1 MKKYIHYCWFGDK
14 PFPKLGQK
22 CLESWKKYLPD
33 YEIIKWSEENVD
45 LNECPFIKE
54 AYENKKWAFVADYAR
69 AKALKEYGGIYFD
82 TDMEVIKNID
92 HLFKGNTFLG
102 IEDTGYVAVGVWYE
116 KEANGALPTKLLN
129 VYQSMK
135 KFDMDNISQLAIPI
149 LLSGVLKEY
158 GLQEKTGGIQ
168 TLENDIYIYPREY
181 FYPYSYDRTNN
192 IFTDNTCMIHYY
204 DASWIPLKER
214 IELNM
219 VRKIGKKKTF
229 KILEIYRK
237 IKDIIRKI
245 ARVILFPITLHRNNQ
260 RKRAKITEEY
270 IKRIE
275 ITKENIN
282 KLNKKKEDYIV
293 FHNKTF
299 LGVTSATEELFEN
312 RVDCGELY
320 RKEDVKGIAQVILNG
335 NFKLLI
341 FSSLSEGQKDLIKYV
356 KKENPKIKIKTY
368 WHGNHSQI
376 LDHYGWE
383 RNKEI
388 IDLHKKNI
396 IDVMGTCKKSL
407 IEFYKKEEYQPFFI
421 TNKVTVNVKQEKKKD
436 NKIRIGLYAAKCDDW
451 RKNMFTQMAAVS
463 LIDNAVLD
471 MVPLNDSAKEFA
483 EILGLKLEGEEKPLK
498 REELIARMSKNTVN
512 LYVTFSECSPMLP
525 LESLEMNVP
534 CITGNNH
541 HYFKNSKLEEFLVV
555 NNEENPSEIKE
566 KIELCIKEREEVLKS
581 YKEFRKKNIKETKE
595 EVTEFLQKEDK

>member
-116 KEANGALPTKLLN
+116 KEANGILPTKLLN

-135 KFDMDNISQLAIPI
+135 KFDMDNISKLAIPI
-149 LLSGVLKEY
+149 LLSEVLKEF
-158 GLQEKTGGIQ
+158 GLKEKAEGIQ
-168 TLENDIYIYPREY
+168 VLKNDIYIYPREY

-192 IFTDNTCMIHYY
+192 VFTDNTCMIHYY

-214 IELNM
+214 IEVGM
-219 VRKIGKKKTF
+219 VRRIGKKKTF
-229 KILEIYRK
+229 KILETYRK

-245 ARVILFPITLHRNNQ
+245 ARVILFPITIHRSNQ
-260 RKRAKITEEY
+260 RKRAKITTEY

-275 ITKENIN
+275 ETKDNIN
-282 KLNKKKEDYIV
+282 KLSAKNEDYIV

-299 LGVTSATEELFEN
+299 LGVTSATEELFNN

-320 RKEDVKGIAQVILNG
+320 RKEDVKVIANAILNG

-356 KKENPKIKIKTY
+356 KKESPKIKIKTY

-376 LDHYGWE
+376 LDHYGWQ

-388 IDLHKKNI
+388 IELHKKNM
-396 IDVMGTCKKSL
+396 IDIMGTCKKSL
-407 IEFYKKEEYQPFFI
+407 IEFYKKEDYQPFFI
-421 TNKVTVNVKQEKKKD
+421 TNKVTVNVKPEKKKD
-436 NKIRIGLYAAKCDDW
+436 DKIRIGLYAAKCDDW
-451 RKNMFTQMAAVS
+451 RKNMFTQMAAVA
-463 LIDNAVLD
+463 LMDNAVLD

-498 REELIARMSKNTVN
+498 REDLIARMSKNTVN

-525 LESLEMNVP
+525 LESFEMNVP

-541 HYFKNSKLEEFLVV
+541 HYFKDSKLENYLVV
-555 NNEENPSEIKE
+555 NNEESPLEIKE
-566 KIELCIKEREEVLKS
+566 KIELCMKEKEAILKL
-581 YKEFRKKNIKETKE
+581 YKEFREKNMKEATK
-595 EVTEFLQKEDK
+595 EVTEFLQRGDK